1 MAAVLAHGQP
11 AAISHQS
18 AAALWG
24 ILRRP
29 AVVHVTVP
37 GRGGRAQRPG
47 IRLHHSLSL
56 NEDHVTIRW
65 SIPVTNPSR
74 TLQDLRRLLP
84 QPQFRAALQKAEY
97 LGLPIEAEHEPDQ
110 TRSELERRFLA
121 LCDRHRIRTPE
132 VNARIGPFT
141 VDFLWSRSRLIVEVD
156 GYRSHGSRAAFEH
169 DRQRDLELKLRG
181 YEVLRFTWLQ
191 LADRGAE
198 VAAALRQLLG

>member
-1 MAAVLAHGQP
+1 LCTSPFQEREATPTGLGFGSTIRP
-11 AAISHQS
+11 T
-18 AAALWG
+18 
-24 ILRRP
+24 LRP
-29 AVVHVTVP
+29 
-37 GRGGRAQRPG
+37 
-47 IRLHHSLSL
+47 
-56 NEDHVTIRW
+56 DHITIRW

-97 LGLPIEAEHEPDQ
+97 LGLPIEAEHEPDH

-121 LCDRHRIRTPE
+121 LCRRHRIRTPE

-156 GYRSHGSRAAFEH
+156 GYRSHGSRAAFER
-169 DRQRDLELKLRG
+169 DRERDLELKLRG

-191 LADRGAE
+191 LAERGAE
-198 VAAALRQLLG
+198 VAAALRQLLS